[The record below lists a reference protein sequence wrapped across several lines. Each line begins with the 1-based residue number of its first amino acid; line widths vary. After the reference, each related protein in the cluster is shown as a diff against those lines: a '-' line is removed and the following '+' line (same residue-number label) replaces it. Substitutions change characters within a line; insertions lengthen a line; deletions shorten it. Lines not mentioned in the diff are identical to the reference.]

1 MSHISP
7 EGIMS
12 IAIWEYNP
20 KCPSGHFFLLYFP
33 SIHKLWKRYI
43 KYSIKIN
50 EGVKKHMLS
59 YIIEGGR
66 RLEGEVTISGSKNAS
81 LPIIAAS
88 ILSGKTTKL
97 YHVPDIHD
105 TRITLEI
112 LKHLGCKVK
121 KNNGKIEIDSKHM
134 DRHEIPEHLMREM
147 RSTVVLAGAI
157 IGRFKEAVFSY
168 PGGCDIGAR
177 PIDLHLAAFKKL
189 GINIEEE
196 AGYIRCKCDKIVGTK
211 IDFDFPSVGATEN
224 AILASV
230 FAEGE
235 TIITN
240 AAMEPEIVDLA
251 NMLNAM
257 GAKIEGAGTKLVKVT
272 GVEALKEVSYKVM
285 PDRIEAGTFL
295 CMGAITGGTILLKD
309 VVPEHITPIL
319 SKLEECGNTIQVKGN
334 TILLTAPKKLKG
346 VDIKTMPYPGF
357 PTDMQS
363 VFGAMLT
370 VAKGPSV
377 IIENIFENRYKYVGE
392 LKRMGAKITVEGKTA
407 VIKGV
412 RKLSGATVKSTDLRG
427 GAALVTAG
435 LIARGKTKVEHIEY
449 ILRGYENLDQK
460 LRNLGASIEVVEG

>member
-1 MSHISP
+1 
-7 EGIMS
+7 
-12 IAIWEYNP
+12 
-20 KCPSGHFFLLYFP
+20 
-33 SIHKLWKRYI
+33 
-43 KYSIKIN
+43 
-50 EGVKKHMLS
+50 MLS

-257 GAKIEGAGTKLVKVT
+257 GAKIEGAGTKLVRVT

-357 PTDMQS
+357 PTDLQPQI
-363 VFGAMLT
+363 G
-370 VAKGPSV
+370 VALAIADGNST
-377 IIENIFENRYKYVGE
+377 INESIWESRFQYTYE
-392 LKRMGAKITVEGKTA
+392 LNKMGAKITAQGKSAFFEGVKS
-407 VIKGV
+407 
-412 RKLSGATVKSTDLRG
+412 LSGSPVFATDLRA
-427 GAALVTAG
+427 GAALIIAG
-435 LIARGKTKVEHIEY
+435 IVANGTTEVHNLDHID
-449 ILRGYENLDQK
+449 RGYENIEEK
-460 LRNLGASIEVVEG
+460 FRKLGAKIKRVSE